1 MDPQDYSARTRYRR
15 PSSWYAR
22 LNRIGVPLVSLG
34 LAPRD
39 VVTLTVRGRSSGR
52 LRRLPILK
60 TTIAG
65 SDYLVSLA
73 GESQWVRNVRAAAG
87 RATITRKTT
96 KRAVLE
102 EIDAGDRPPIL
113 AAYLDAAR
121 NRSSEASY
129 AKQLRFYFG
138 FDETPS
144 EDQLAAIAHLYPVFL
159 IRPLR

>member
-1 MDPQDYSARTRYRR
+1 MDPQDYSDRTRYRP

-22 LNRIGVPLVSLG
+22 LNRLGVPLTSLG

-39 VVTLTVRGRSSGR
+39 AVTLAVRGRLSGR

-60 TTIAG
+60 TTVGG

-87 RATITRKTT
+87 QVTITRRRKI
-96 KRAVLE
+96 RAVLE
-102 EIDAGDRPPIL
+102 ELEMDDRPPIL

-159 IRPLR
+159 IRPVR